1 MADNMMTTSADSP
14 TVDRDT
20 VYGHR
25 RSPGHHLTTEM
36 EQGSSDAVRLREI
49 PFQTKVVLRVA
60 PGSAA
65 REALE
70 RSLGLSFPAKA
81 GEVSGATDGSD
92 VAVLWFGP
100 DDFLVVTGDEADTG
114 VPTSEVA
121 DRLIQALGSEPG
133 QVVDVSANRT
143 TLELS
148 GPKAREV
155 LQKSC
160 QVDLHPRAF
169 LVGHS
174 ALTQLE
180 STGVYIWRTGE
191 DTWRIMPRASFTTY
205 VARWLLDGMREHR

>member
-1 MADNMMTTSADSP
+1 MADNTTTSRDST
-14 TVDRDT
+14 TVDRET
-20 VYGHR
+20 VYGYR
-25 RSPGHHLTTEM
+25 RSPGHHLTAEM
-36 EQGSSDAVRLREI
+36 ERGSSAAVRLREV
-49 PFQTKVVLRVA
+49 PFRTKIVLRAA

-65 REALE
+65 RAALE
-70 RSLGLSFPAKA
+70 DSVGLPFPDKA
-81 GEVSGATDGSD
+81 GEVSGSADGTGL
-92 VAVLWFGP
+92 AVLWFGP
-100 DDFLVVTGDEADTG
+100 DDFLVVSGDEAETG
-114 VPTSEVA
+114 VSSAEAT
-121 DRLIQALGSEPG
+121 DRLIEALGSEPG

-160 QVDLHPRAF
+160 QVDLHPRSF

-180 STGVYIWRTGE
+180 STGAYIWRTGE

-205 VARWLLDGMREHR
+205 VARWLLDGMREYL